1 MMAQIQSLYDGPQT
15 LVLPGVLPASLIPF
29 PTTLRQI
36 RSAFGILA
44 LLIEKVNFYVR
55 TSVNFPGS
63 ARSSCGLLTS
73 SLHSESLLQ
82 EQKLLFF
89 ITICHV
95 FRTLPGTV

>member
-1 MMAQIQSLYDGPQT
+1 MMAQIQSLYDGPQS
-15 LVLPGVLPASLIPF
+15 LVLPGVLPPSLIPF

-44 LLIEKVNFYVR
+44 LLIEKVNFYVG
-55 TSVNFPGS
+55 TSVNSPGS

-82 EQKLLFF
+82 EQKLHSSFL
-89 ITICHV
+89 
-95 FRTLPGTV
+95 